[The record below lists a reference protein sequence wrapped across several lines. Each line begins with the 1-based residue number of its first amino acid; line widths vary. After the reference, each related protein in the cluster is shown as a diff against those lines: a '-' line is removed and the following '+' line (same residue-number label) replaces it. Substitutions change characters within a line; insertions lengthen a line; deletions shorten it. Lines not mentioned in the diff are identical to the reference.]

1 MYSRETRRKEVN
13 MANKEVKNTNKAV
26 EEAKAVVKQEEA
38 KGTPN
43 NAGQEIE
50 KLQPSEVVTTC
61 TMTDEEHEAR
71 KSRIRDKQE
80 QGLRL
85 SWDIMADIVSANER
99 HEHTLDGY
107 EDTAKGFLEWANT
120 EFSIGDTQVKQAIRI
135 MGIYGTIDDKGEYTI
150 EEKYKRYTKEKLDI
164 IQRFPAFK
172 TKSNFDDIVESLGIM
187 PSTSEGVLKE
197 MVREAKGLP
206 APANNKDNKDDN
218 KDNKKDAKTLQKEL
232 DGVQAD
238 KNRLERLHN
247 VESKTIGDI
256 VLILNN
262 EKLSD
267 KDFRQKVREIIDAM
281 GKDEKKETEQK

>member
-1 MYSRETRRKEVN
+1 
-13 MANKEVKNTNKAV
+13 MANKEVKNTKAV
-26 EEAKAVVKQEEA
+26 EETKAVVKQEEV

-50 KLQPSEVVTTC
+50 KLTPSEVVTTC
-61 TMTDEEHEAR
+61 TMTNEEHEAR
-71 KSRIRDKQE
+71 KQRIHDKME

-107 EDTAKGFLEWANT
+107 EDTSEGFLKWANA
-120 EFSIGDTQVKQAIRI
+120 EFSMGDTQVKQAIRI
-135 MGIYGTIDDKGEYTI
+135 MGIYGSIDDKGEYTI
-150 EEKYKRYTKEKLDI
+150 DDKFKRYTKEKLDI

-187 PSTSEGVLKE
+187 PKTSEGVLKE

-206 APANNKDNKDDN
+206 AEKDNKDNKDDKDN
-218 KDNKKDAKTLQKEL
+218 KDTKKDAKTLQKEL

-238 KNRLERLHN
+238 KNRLERLYN
-247 VESKTIGDI
+247 VESKAIGDI
-256 VLILNN
+256 VLMLNN
-262 EKLSD
+262 DKISD
-267 KDFRQKVREIIDAM
+267 KDFRNKVRDIIRDM
-281 GKDEKKETEQK
+281 GKDDTKETKEAKETENK

>member
-1 MYSRETRRKEVN
+1 

-61 TMTDEEHEAR
+61 TMTNDEHEAR
-71 KSRIRDKQE
+71 KTRIREKQE

-85 SWDIMADIVSANER
+85 SWDIMTDIVSANER

-135 MGIYGTIDDKGEYTI
+135 MGIYGTIDDNGEYTI

-206 APANNKDNKDDN
+206 APADNKDDKDNKDNKDT
-218 KDNKKDAKTLQKEL
+218 KKDAKTLQKEL

-247 VESKTIGDI
+247 VEAKTIGDI
-256 VLILNN
+256 VLLLNN
-262 EKLSD
+262 DKVSD
-267 KDFRQKVREIIDAM
+267 KDFRNKVREIIDAM
-281 GKDEKKETEQK
+281 GKDDKKETEEK

>member
-1 MYSRETRRKEVN
+1 
-13 MANKEVKNTNKAV
+13 MANKEVKNNNKVV
-26 EEAKAVVKQEEA
+26 EEAKNVSRETIVKQEEA
-38 KGTPN
+38 KGTQN

-50 KLQPSEVVTTC
+50 KLQPSEIVTTC
-61 TMTDEEHEAR
+61 TMTNEEHEAR
-71 KSRIRDKQE
+71 KTRIREKQE

-135 MGIYGTIDDKGEYTI
+135 MGVYGTIDDKGEYTI

-206 APANNKDNKDDN
+206 APADNKDDKDNKDT
-218 KDNKKDAKTLQKEL
+218 KKDAKTLQKEL

-262 EKLSD
+262 EKVSD

-281 GKDEKKETEQK
+281 GKDEKKETEEK

>member
-1 MYSRETRRKEVN
+1 
-13 MANKEVKNTNKAV
+13 MANKEVK
-26 EEAKAVVKQEEA
+26 QEEV

-50 KLQPSEVVTTC
+50 KLTPSEVVTTC
-61 TMTDEEHEAR
+61 TMTNEEHEAR
-71 KSRIRDKQE
+71 KQRIHDKME

-107 EDTAKGFLEWANT
+107 EDTSEGFLKWANV
-120 EFSIGDTQVKQAIRI
+120 EFSMGDTQVKQAIRI
-135 MGIYGTIDDKGEYTI
+135 MGIYGSIDDKGEYTI
-150 EEKYKRYTKEKLDI
+150 DDKFKRYTKEKLDI

-187 PSTSEGVLKE
+187 PNTSEGVLKE

-206 APANNKDNKDDN
+206 APNDKDNDKDNK
-218 KDNKKDAKTLQKEL
+218 KDNDKDTKKDAKTLQKEL

-247 VESKTIGDI
+247 IESKTIGDI

-262 EKLSD
+262 DKVSD
-267 KDFRQKVREIIDAM
+267 KDFRQKVRDIIKAM
-281 GKDEKKETEQK
+281 GKDETKETKETKDTENK